1 MIVLSY
7 SIHFCSITSITSIT
21 ITITIT
27 TSISITT
34 SLQYPFAVL
43 RCGVAVRWYG
53 QVSGV
58 SGWLGGWLGGVVTVG
73 GRQRDG
79 DGDGFLVTRWLVRK
93 SFGKRVS
100 GKRGKLSSVA
110 SFTTTTAAAAGI
122 EKEAPPI
129 PKKDD

>member
-1 MIVLSY
+1 MSV
-7 SIHFCSITSITSIT
+7 
-21 ITITIT
+21 
-27 TSISITT
+27 
-34 SLQYPFAVL
+34 V
-43 RCGVAVRWYG
+43 
-53 QVSGV
+53 
-58 SGWLGGWLGGVVTVG
+58 GWLGGVVTVG

-110 SFTTTTAAAAGI
+110 SFTTTTAAAAAAAAAGI